1 MRKVYFYLPDFYVN
15 FHLITTLDDMMKKS
29 PELFFDDIKIG
40 AAYGCFPGS
49 IWNGGRV
56 VLGSCTKQ
64 DMQYA
69 ISELNDRDIAVRY
82 TFTNPLLEK
91 HHLLDTFC
99 NLCMELGDNGKN
111 EVLVNSPVLEE
122 FIRKTYTGYAILS
135 STTKCISDVEGIQRE
150 LEKDYALVVLDS
162 AMNNTEELF
171 ALQHKEKIE
180 LIANHYCQDNCPRR
194 KAHYDAVGRCQLEF
208 SEVDFPDCGNIN
220 RDFFQIMKNSSFITT
235 DAIFEKYRNAGF
247 VNFKLDGRGFNKYK
261 VLESFLYYLVKP
273 EHRDEMRLYLLRKL
287 YK

>member
-99 NLCMELGDNGKN
+99 NLCMELG
-111 EVLVNSPVLEE
+111 
-122 FIRKTYTGYAILS
+122 LS
-135 STTKCISDVEGIQRE
+135 
-150 LEKDYALVVLDS
+150 
-162 AMNNTEELF
+162 
-171 ALQHKEKIE
+171 
-180 LIANHYCQDNCPRR
+180 LIH
-194 KAHYDAVGRCQLEF
+194 
-208 SEVDFPDCGNIN
+208 I
-220 RDFFQIMKNSSFITT
+220 
-235 DAIFEKYRNAGF
+235 
-247 VNFKLDGRGFNKYK
+247 
-261 VLESFLYYLVKP
+261 
-273 EHRDEMRLYLLRKL
+273 
-287 YK
+287 